1 MPFALIPFLL
11 LTIPILEIAVFIVV
25 GQLIGLWP
33 TLGLVLLTAIL
44 GTMLLKRQGFSTL
57 AAIQRE
63 TRAGRVPGRELMD
76 GVMIAIAGVL
86 LLTPGLVTDAIGFLL
101 FVPGARTAIRNWL
114 KSRVMVV
121 GGQSFG
127 IGGDAPTPTDPAGG
141 RAPSAGRPAHRG
153 QSPDVVDLSGEE
165 FQRKPDPSS
174 PWNGGDAARPSGRPG
189 TVGEQEAPPNGR
201 RLH

>member
-11 LTIPILEIAVFIVV
+11 LTIPVLEIAVFIVV

-57 AAIQRE
+57 AAIQSE
-63 TRAGRVPGRELMD
+63 TRSGRLPGRELMD

-86 LLTPGLVTDAIGFLL
+86 LLTPGLVTDTIGFLL
-101 FVPGARTAIRNWL
+101 FVPGVRAAIRNWL

-127 IGGDAPTPTDPAGG
+127 MGGDVQTPTGPTGG
-141 RAPSAGRPAHRG
+141 RAGTGTGSSERQAPRG
-153 QSPDVVDLSGEE
+153 GPDVVDLSGEE
-165 FQRKPDPSS
+165 FQRRPDPSS
-174 PWNGGDAARPSGRPG
+174 PWNESGTAQRPAVPGDED
-189 TVGEQEAPPNGR
+189 TPPNGR

>member
-11 LTIPILEIAVFIVV
+11 LAIPILEIAVFIVV

-33 TLGLVLLTAIL
+33 TLGLVLLTAIF
-44 GTMLLKRQGFSTL
+44 GTLLLKRQGFSTL

-76 GVMIAIAGVL
+76 GVMIAVAGVL

-101 FVPGARTAIRNWL
+101 FVPGARAAIRNWL

-127 IGGDAPTPTDPAGG
+127 MGGGAPTSRKPAGPPTG
-141 RAPSAGRPAHRG
+141 PADRHVPRDG
-153 QSPDVVDLSGEE
+153 PDVVDLSGEE
-165 FQRKPDPSS
+165 FQRQPDPSS
-174 PWNGGDAARPSGRPG
+174 PWNGSSAARPSTGPG
-189 TVGEQEAPPNGR
+189 AGTDDDTPPNGR

>member
-11 LTIPILEIAVFIVV
+11 LAIPILEIAVFIVV

-63 TRAGRVPGRELMD
+63 TKAGRVPGRELMD
-76 GVMIAIAGVL
+76 GVMIAVAGVL

-101 FVPGARTAIRNWL
+101 FVPGARAAIRNWL

-127 IGGDAPTPTDPAGG
+127 MGGTPPTSSRPANPGDRRVPPAG
-141 RAPSAGRPAHRG
+141 
-153 QSPDVVDLSGEE
+153 PDVVDLSGEE
-165 FQRKPDPSS
+165 FQRKPEPSS
-174 PWNGGDAARPSGRPG
+174 PWHGSEAGRPSGPSG
-189 TVGEQEAPPNGR
+189 DDVTPPNGR